1 MHTVIG
7 ASCTGCE
14 LCVAPCPVDCITMA
28 DTAPATLWTER
39 DAQQARTRREA
50 RRKRQLRWRAEA
62 GEAFAA
68 QGTTGTGNGQ
78 ESAAVQRKREIVAA
92 AVQRARERAGGSGG
106 AS

>member
-7 ASCTGCE
+7 ALCTGCE

-28 DTAPATLWTER
+28 DTAPATSWTEG

-62 GEAFAA
+62 SEAFAA
-68 QGTTGTGNGQ
+68 PDTSGTGNGQ

-92 AVQRARERAGGSGG
+92 AVRRARERAAGAGG